1 MNVNMNQENMNEN
14 LRILSEMSEE
24 ELDTVLAQVSSLV
37 KKMAHNDGQL
47 TEEDLEQVAGG
58 VGILGIAGV
67 AAVHAA
73 TYLVTSWFTGGQAS
87 YHSPFDAAARNLTM
101 MRRELKNMALNV
113 ANTAATVANNISS
126 GRGLLDDIL

>member
-24 ELDTVLAQVSSLV
+24 ELNTVLAQVSSLV

-87 YHSPFDAAARNLTM
+87 YHSPFDAAAM
-101 MRRELKNMALNV
+101 MGRELKNMALNV